1 MYTLKFIPAALDE
14 WKALDGSI
22 KDMLRAALK
31 KRLEQPKLPGSAL
44 RGKLAGCYK
53 IKLAKQGYR
62 LIYEV
67 LETEVV
73 VLVLD
78 VNKREDSLAY
88 LLAEKRR

>member
-1 MYTLKFIPAALDE
+1 MYTLQFVPAAFEE
-14 WKALDGSI
+14 WNALDSSI
-22 KDMLRAALK
+22 KEILRTALR

-53 IKLAKQGYR
+53 IKLLKQGYR

-73 VLVLD
+73 VLVLS
-78 VNKREDSLAY
+78 VNKREDALAY